1 VHSFAETYEVSAL
14 RNILIYTLRLEII
27 LEFNIEAIDKETSAR
42 AGTMRLAHGDVQT
55 PVFMPV
61 GTSASV
67 KALTPVHIKETGS
80 QIILGNTYHLN
91 LRPGIEIVGK
101 AGGLHEFMGWD
112 GPILTDS
119 GGFQVF
125 SLSTLRR
132 ITPEGVHFQSHIDGS
147 PCFLGPKEAMEIQQ
161 TLGADIIMAFDEC
174 TSYPVEYDY
183 ACNSCQ
189 LTINWETQCRK
200 LHTKSSQALFG
211 IVQGSVFSDLRK
223 MMAKQ
228 LVDLDFDGYAIGGLS
243 VGEPEDVLYEMTGL
257 TTGEL
262 PKDKPRYL
270 MGCGTPVNLVECV
283 ARGVDMFDCVMPTRN
298 GRNGTAFTANGT
310 LIVKA
315 GRYKDDFDPIE
326 DGCGCYACRNFSRA
340 YIRHLFNVNE
350 ILGLTLVSIHN
361 LWFYN
366 DLMARMRQAIVEGGF
381 ADFRRSFLKKYLEMN
396 DSKGVEE

>member
-1 VHSFAETYEVSAL
+1 M
-14 RNILIYTLRLEII
+14 
-27 LEFNIEAIDKETSAR
+27 EFNIEARDKETSAR
-42 AGTMRLAHGDVQT
+42 AGTIRLGHGDVQT

-67 KALTPVHIKETGS
+67 KALTPSQVKETNS

-91 LRPGIEIVGK
+91 LRPGIDIIGE
-101 AGGLHEFMGWD
+101 AGGLHQFMGWD
-112 GPILTDS
+112 RPILTDS
-119 GGFQVF
+119 GGYQVF

-132 ITPEGVHFQSHIDGS
+132 ITPEGVYFQSHIDGAA
-147 PCFLGPKEAMEIQQ
+147 CFLGPKEAMRIQH

-183 ACNSCQ
+183 ACNSCR

-200 LHTKSSQALFG
+200 LHTESSQALFG
-211 IVQGSVFSDLRK
+211 IVQGSVFPDLRK
-223 MMAKQ
+223 MMARQ
-228 LVDLDFDGYAIGGLS
+228 LVELDFDGYAIGGLS
-243 VGEPEDVLYEMTGL
+243 VGEPEQAMYEMTAL
-257 TTGEL
+257 TAEQL
-262 PKDKPRYL
+262 PEEKPRYL

-310 LIVKA
+310 VIVKA
-315 GRYKDDFDPIE
+315 GRYKDDFGPIE
-326 DGCGCYACRNFSRA
+326 AGCGCYTCRKFSRA
-340 YIRHLFNVNE
+340 YIRHLFNSNE

-366 DLMARMRQAIVEGGF
+366 DLMARMRAAIVEGGF
-381 ADFRRSFLKKYLEMN
+381 VEFRRRFLKKYIKIR
-396 DSKGVEE
+396 DSKGAEK